1 MNRYVLRDG
10 QVVRTKASFDG
21 LDMYCYKEQSGE
33 TTCMFLSDKAE
44 VAFLLNYG
52 EELNVSFTGAG

>member
-10 QVVRTKASFDG
+10 QVVRTQASFDG
-21 LDMYCYKEQSGE
+21 LDMYCYTEQTCE

-52 EELNVSFTGAG
+52 EELNVSFTGPG